1 MLRCNGL
8 NGVVDMSGM
17 SVLDLVKCHDASMLL
32 GAFNMHCMEEVG
44 DEDGEIRD
52 LFFAPGTKRL
62 ELLRWVLIAIDPSGK
77 HARELNTGDD
87 CTEESLTKVLSYL
100 NPRRVKE
107 FAAFVRGT
115 APFREQKVIWEL
127 LLGTADFVQNPPEDE
142 SSGFATASWSTA
154 MTFKPTVASTPMP
167 QVEQA
172 GASSSNVKHEGTAA
186 RCLWQTDDLSKAGE
200 KREAETEY
208 FDNLIK
214 VLEKGVQFSKERLA
228 ALEASQEPEEPP
240 LNMALCEYYG
250 QTVKHLMKA
259 RKAMLEMPPPSVP
272 PVVLD
277 EEGEKLIAKAKE
289 YLEDF
294 RTQVCCTTMLKAL
307 AGSAEAHKP
316 RGTARE
322 RLVER
327 TFRAEGMGKLS
338 RRPNKE

>member
-1 MLRCNGL
+1 
-8 NGVVDMSGM
+8 MSAM

-32 GAFNMHCMEEVG
+32 GAFNMHCMQEVG

-77 HARELNTGDD
+77 HAQALLPSANRR
-87 CTEESLTKVLSYL
+87 LSGSCSWG
-100 NPRRVKE
+100 RQIS
-107 FAAFVRGT
+107 
-115 APFREQKVIWEL
+115 FRI
-127 LLGTADFVQNPPEDE
+127 PPEDE
-142 SSGFATASWSTA
+142 SSGFSTASWSTA

-186 RCLWQTDDLSKAGE
+186 RCLWQTDDLSEAGE

-208 FDNLIK
+208 LDNL
-214 VLEKGVQFSKERLA
+214 FSKERLA